1 MGKSNVIAV
10 GYVSLVPEKAQIVC
24 RAVMEAYVEY
34 RSSRMTNDRPEQ
46 YLAQE
51 ITELQNKI
59 DAKLVDRRRYT
70 EQTGVAA
77 PLQQTTSWM
86 AQISSLQ
93 QRRSELSADL
103 AAAQSLEEAM
113 RRMQNDPD
121 IDLPTFDGVNQFTN
135 ETALVQLKTKVLEQ
149 QTRIALLAETLRDDA
164 PEMVGARQTL
174 ETLMGLLHREV
185 DARVRLASS
194 RSQQIASR
202 VGSIDKEIASI
213 RAQLDAAPQDLQR
226 MEEID
231 GELVAL
237 RRRLSEV
244 TDARDQAAI
253 TANTMADVNV
263 VVLAPAGAAK
273 ATNPLDVVRLL
284 LAPAFSLLVG
294 LAIAFFVDGLDLTV
308 RTANQAEEYLDLPV
322 LASMSERRRRNG

>member
-1 MGKSNVIAV
+1 MQQ
-10 GYVSLVPEKAQIVC
+10 AQ
-24 RAVMEAYVEY
+24 
-34 RSSRMTNDRPEQ
+34 
-46 YLAQE
+46 
-51 ITELQNKI
+51 
-59 DAKLVDRRRYT
+59 
-70 EQTGVAA
+70 
-77 PLQQTTSWM
+77 SWM
-86 AQISSLQ
+86 MQISSLR
-93 QRRSELSADL
+93 QRRSDLAADL

-113 RRMQNDPD
+113 RRMQHEPD

-135 ETALVQLKTKVLEQ
+135 EQALVQLKTKVLEQ
-149 QTRIALLAETLRDDA
+149 QTRIALLSETLRDDA

-174 ETLMGLLHREV
+174 ETLMALLRREV
-185 DARVRLASS
+185 EARVRLASS
-194 RSQQIASR
+194 RTQQIASR
-202 VGSIDKEIASI
+202 VASIDREIAGI
-213 RAQLDAAPQDLQR
+213 QAQLSDSPESLQR

-237 RRRLSEV
+237 RRRLTEV
-244 TDARDQAAI
+244 TEARDQAAI

-263 VVLAPAGAAK
+263 VVLAPAGVALP
-273 ATNPLDVVRLL
+273 TNPLDIVRLL